1 MEALP
6 ARVKIPG
13 LHSEEQFGQVTT
25 NSFHKDSCYK
35 KTDQYQG
42 EGHGGRD
49 NLEFE
54 IDMYTL
60 LYLKTINNKDLLLNK
75 QTKKKK

>member
-13 LHSEEQFGQVTT
+13 LLSEEQCGQVTR

-42 EGHGGRD
+42 ERQGGRD

-60 LYLKTINNKDLLLNK
+60 LYLKTINKDLLLNK